1 MKSVLLTGAT
11 GFVGK
16 RFTSRNLD
24 KHNIK
29 PISLQ
34 TTQVNEIDFTGI
46 HTIVHLAGIAHRMEK
61 TEDDL
66 YYKVNFELTRDLANK
81 AKENGVK
88 HFIFMSTIKVYG
100 DDYDTLTLQ
109 TACVP
114 NDAYGNSK
122 LKAEQHLQ
130 SLLSKDFIVSIVR
143 PPLVYGPGV
152 KGNMKKLIDLVGKR
166 NFLPLGNIKNKRSM
180 IGLDNLIAFLNR
192 IIEKKVSGIFLV
204 QDDKPMSTSDLI
216 RTIAKSRNPNLRL
229 IAIPELFQ
237 TIIKKLVP
245 EIHKR
250 LFGSLVVDDHESK
263 RRIDFKSALSFEEG
277 IELMIKEN

>member
-1 MKSVLLTGAT
+1 MKSVLLTGAS

-29 PISLQ
+29 SISLQ

-46 HTIVHLAGIAHRMEK
+46 DTIVHLAGIAHRMEK
-61 TEDDL
+61 TEDSL

-100 DDYDTLTLQ
+100 DEHDMLTLE
-109 TACVP
+109 TPCTP
-114 NDAYGNSK
+114 NDAYGKSK
-122 LKAEQHLQ
+122 LMAEEYVE
-130 SLLSKDFIVSIVR
+130 SLISKDFKVSIVR

-152 KGNMKKLIDLVGKR
+152 IGNMKKLIDLVGKR

-180 IGLDNLIAFLNR
+180 VGLDNLIAFLNR
-192 IIEKKVSGIFLV
+192 IIEKEVSGIFLV

-216 RTIAKSRNPNLRL
+216 RTIAKSRNPNLKL
-229 IAIPELFQ
+229 IAIPGLFQ
-237 TIIKKLVP
+237 TILKKLVP

>member
-1 MKSVLLTGAT
+1 MKSVLLTGAS

-29 PISLQ
+29 STSLQ
-34 TTQVNEIDFTGI
+34 TTLVNDIDFTGI
-46 HTIVHLAGIAHRMEK
+46 DTIVHLAGIAHRMEK

-66 YYKVNFELTRDLANK
+66 YFKVNFELTRDLANK
-81 AKENGVK
+81 AKKNGVK

-100 DDYDTLTLQ
+100 DDYNELTLQ
-109 TACVP
+109 TTCTP
-114 NDAYGNSK
+114 NDAYGKSK
-122 LKAEQHLQ
+122 LMAEQHLQ
-130 SLLSKDFIVSIVR
+130 SLISKDFMVSIVR

-166 NFLPLGNIKNKRSM
+166 NFLPLGNINNKRSM
-180 IGLDNLIAFLNR
+180 VGLDNLIEFLNR
-192 IIEKKVSGIFLV
+192 IIEKEVSGIFLV
-204 QDDKPMSTSDLI
+204 QDDKPTSTSELI
-216 RTIAKSRNPNLRL
+216 KTIAKSRNPNLKL

-237 TIIKKLVP
+237 TIVKKLLP

-250 LFGSLVVDDHESK
+250 LFGSLVVDDFESK
-263 RRIDFKSALSFEEG
+263 RRIDFISPLSFEEG
-277 IELMIKEN
+277 IEMMIKEN